1 MEQSLDVDF
10 DWLITQ
16 HCPADLL
23 FQRLGRLHRH
33 HRKYRPAGLRFL
45 LPPFCCLMARVT
57 DDMSIFIATL
67 ESCGGR
73 SNILR
78 SLMEHPYFS
87 LMLTGNGWIA
97 FTMMRKWMSQ
107 NGSAMAWINLKAP
120 SVKKVQGSQGP
131 AVG

>member
-33 HRKYRPAGLRFL
+33 HRKYRPAGFEIPVATIL
-45 LPPFCCLMARVT
+45 LPDGGVT

-78 SLMEHPYFS
+78 NLMEHPYFS
-87 LMLTGNGWIA
+87 LMPP
-97 FTMMRKWMSQ
+97 
-107 NGSAMAWINLKAP
+107 AMA
-120 SVKKVQGSQGP
+120 G
-131 AVG
+131 